1 MEEEEED
8 GRANAGDKEDTVTEL
23 AGMLVLAEES
33 KVDE

>member
-23 AGMLVLAEES
+23 VGMLALAKES
-33 KVDE
+33 KVEE